1 MTHTSD
7 IYQQTLQHLLAPVG
21 PFLDD
26 ESVSEV
32 MINGWDN
39 IYVERGGKLEHVDAR
54 FEDEAALFAAMRNV
68 AQFVGKRLVPENP
81 SIEARLPDGSRVH
94 IIQPP
99 AARQGMS
106 VSIRK
111 FSKNRLDLPAL
122 VEKGSLSAEAS
133 EFLGICMQLAKNII
147 VSGGTGS
154 GKTTLLNCLS
164 TMIPATERI
173 LVLEDSSEL
182 QLQQDHVISFEVQA
196 PDRQGRGGISIR
208 DLFRAS
214 LRMRPDRILV
224 GECRGAEALDMI
236 QAMTSGHS
244 GSLSTLHAN
253 NPRDSLGR
261 LETMALMADVGLPLF
276 ALRSQVASAV
286 ELIVQIARFHD
297 GSRRITY
304 ISEVLGLSDK
314 GDYRVQDL
322 YRFKA
327 SSQSTA
333 KQVTGALEWTGIQPS
348 FRTAPYFG
356 GLTDRISLTRS
367 LWAEQ
372 EVSS

>member
-1 MTHTSD
+1 MAQTNE
-7 IYQQTLQHLLAPVG
+7 IYQQTLKHLLAPVEV
-21 PFLDD
+21 FLED

-32 MINGWDN
+32 MINGWDD
-39 IYVERGGKLEHVDAR
+39 IYVERAGKLEHVDAR

-68 AQFVGKRLVPENP
+68 AQYVGKRLVPENP

-106 VSIRK
+106 VAIRK
-111 FSKNRLDLPAL
+111 FSKNQLDLPAL
-122 VEKGSLSAEAS
+122 VEKKSLSEEAA
-133 EFLGICMQLAKNII
+133 EFLGICMALAKNII

-182 QLQQDHVISFEVQA
+182 QLQQDHVVSFEVQA

-253 NPRDSLGR
+253 TPRDSLGR
-261 LETMALMADVGLPLF
+261 LETMALMANVGLPLF

-304 ISEVLGLSDK
+304 ISEVLGLSDD

-322 YRFKA
+322 YRFRA
-327 SSQSTA
+327 SSKSTA
-333 KQVTGALEWTGIQPS
+333 LQVTGALEWTGIQPS
-348 FRTAPYFG
+348 FKTAPYFG
-356 GLTDRISLTRS
+356 GLNDRISLTRP

-372 EVSS
+372 EVSP

>member
-1 MTHTSD
+1 MANVSE
-7 IYQQTLQHLLAPVG
+7 IYQQTLNHLLAPVAE
-21 PFLDD
+21 FLED
-26 ESVSEV
+26 ETVSEV

-39 IYVERGGKLEHVDAR
+39 IYVERRGRLEHVEAR

-68 AQFVGKRLVPENP
+68 AQYVGKRLVPENP

-99 AARQGMS
+99 ASRQGVS
-106 VSIRK
+106 VAIRK
-111 FSKNRLDLPAL
+111 FSKNQLDLDAL
-122 VEKGSLSAEAS
+122 VEKNSLSAESA

-164 TMIPATERI
+164 TMIPDTERI

-182 QLQQDHVISFEVQA
+182 QLQQDHVVSFEVQA

-276 ALRSQVASAV
+276 ALRAQVASAV

-304 ISEVLGLSDK
+304 ISEVLGLTDK

-327 SSQSTA
+327 SSQSSA
-333 KQVTGALEWTGIQPS
+333 AQIHGALEWTGVQPS
-348 FRTAPYFG
+348 FMTAPYFG
-356 GLTDRISLTRS
+356 GLSDRISLTRS

>member
-1 MTHTSD
+1 MAQAKE
-7 IYQQTLQHLLAPVG
+7 IYQQTLKHLLAPLEA
-21 PFLDD
+21 FLED
-26 ESVSEV
+26 ESVSEI
-32 MINGWDN
+32 MINGWDD
-39 IYVERGGKLEHVDAR
+39 IYVERAGKLEHVDAC

-68 AQFVGKRLVPENP
+68 AQYVGKRLVPENP

-99 AARQGMS
+99 AARQGLS
-106 VSIRK
+106 VAIRK

-122 VEKGSLSAEAS
+122 VGKNSLSEEAA
-133 EFLGICMQLAKNII
+133 EFLGICMLLAKNII

-164 TMIPATERI
+164 TMIPAIERI

-182 QLQQDHVISFEVQA
+182 QLQQDHVLSFEVQA

-253 NPRDSLGR
+253 TPRDSLGR
-261 LETMALMADVGLPLF
+261 LETMALMANVGLPLF

-304 ISEVLGLSDK
+304 ISEVLGLSED
-314 GDYRVQDL
+314 GNYRVQDL
-322 YRFKA
+322 YRFRA
-327 SSQSTA
+327 SSQSSA
-333 KQVTGALEWTGIQPS
+333 LQVAGALEWTGIQPS
-348 FRTAPYFG
+348 FRTAPFFG

-372 EVSS
+372 EASP